1 MSDPERHRLRS
12 VRIDCLFLTGLIG
25 LSCSP
30 YITGLGFYSDD
41 WAFLASF
48 SRFSR
53 HVILA
58 SMLSLVHLRHHVEV
72 FRPGQILYMAIL
84 YKLFGLEPLGYHV
97 VNTTVPAVAS
107 VLYILYCANFVGNA
121 LLGYGHGL
129 CVRVF
134 VAVARTD
141 SDLDA

>member
-1 MSDPERHRLRS
+1 MSNPGRQHLRS
-12 VRIDCLFLTGLIG
+12 ARLDCLFLTGLIG

-30 YITGLGFYSDD
+30 YITALGFYSDD

-48 SRFSR
+48 SLFSR

-97 VNTTVPAVAS
+97 VNTTVLAVAS
-107 VLYILYCANFVGNA
+107 VLFYLVLRQLGGTA
-121 LLGYGHGL
+121 LS
-129 CVRVF
+129 R
-134 VAVARTD
+134 
-141 SDLDA
+141 

>member
-1 MSDPERHRLRS
+1 MNNPGRQHLRS
-12 VRIDCLFLTGLIG
+12 ARIDCLFLTGLIG

-58 SMLSLVHLRHHVEV
+58 SMLFLVHLRHHFEV

-97 VNTTVPAVAS
+97 VNTTVLAVAS
-107 VLYILYCANFVGNA
+107 VLLYLVLRPFGHARVIVLSLGLVFWV
-121 LLGYGHGL
+121 LLHFSGTRCL
-129 CVRVF
+129 
-134 VAVARTD
+134 
-141 SDLDA
+141 